1 MPESSSTILTTNP
14 APAIGKGR
22 LIFMLG
28 LLSAIG
34 PFSID
39 MYLPAF
45 PAIAKGL
52 DTTVA
57 HVMLS
62 LSSFFLGISIGQLIY
77 GPMLER
83 FGRKRPLMIGL
94 SLYAVASLACALSAS
109 ADMLV
114 VMRFFQALGGCAGMV
129 AARAII
135 RDVFEGKDIARVFS
149 AIMLVVAVSPMIAP
163 TLGGYL
169 STLVGWR
176 YVFGA
181 LFLLDV
187 FILIMVVRT
196 LGETRAP
203 NKAFSLAPPDIVRN
217 FWEVLWHP
225 QFLAFALTG
234 AAANAG
240 IYAYITGS
248 PQVFME
254 IHGVSG
260 QTYGWIFAF
269 LAAGLIGA
277 TQVNNLIL
285 ARYEQERII
294 LTACMVQTFAG
305 VSLAVLALLGFNS
318 MFVTLALIFTFLS
331 AQGFIF
337 PNASSLSIAPF
348 GHNAGSASA
357 LMGALQMG
365 IGALVSSAVS
375 FFQDHTAVPMSLAMM
390 VTAVTGLLINLLG
403 RRRISRLASRDQV
416 LEEEVEMVNTL

>member
-1 MPESSSTILTTNP
+1 
-14 APAIGKGR
+14 
-22 LIFMLG
+22 MLG

-45 PAIAKGL
+45 PDIAKGL
-52 DTTVA
+52 DTSVA

-77 GPMLER
+77 GPLLER
-83 FGRKRPLMIGL
+83 YGRKRPLIIGL
-94 SLYAVASLACALSAS
+94 SLYLAATLACALSGS
-109 ADMLV
+109 VDMLV
-114 VMRFFQALGGCAGMV
+114 AMRFFQALGGCAGMV

-169 STLVGWR
+169 SSLVGWR

-181 LFLLDV
+181 LFVLDL
-187 FILIMVVRT
+187 FILLMVVFT
-196 LGETRAP
+196 LKNSRAP
-203 NKAFSLAPPDIVRN
+203 NENFSLKPVDITKS
-217 FWEVLWHP
+217 FWSVLWHP

-234 AAANAG
+234 AVANAG

-254 IHGVSG
+254 IHGVSPQG
-260 QTYGWIFAF
+260 YGWIFAA
-269 LAAGLIGA
+269 LAAGLIAA
-277 TQVNNLIL
+277 TQVNNLVL
-285 ARYEQERII
+285 RRYEQERII
-294 LTACMVQTFAG
+294 LTACTVQTI
-305 VSLAVLALLGFNS
+305 S
-318 MFVTLALIFTFLS
+318 MVTLATLAILHVDSMIAILALVFVFLCC
-331 AQGFIF
+331 QGFIF

-348 GHNAGSASA
+348 GHNAGTASA

-365 IGALVSSAVS
+365 IGALASSAVS
-375 FFQDHTAVPMSLAMM
+375 NFQDHTARPMCVAMAI
-390 VTAVTGLLINLLG
+390 TAMSGLIINLLG
-403 RRRISRLASRDQV
+403 RRRLTRLAKMETV

>member
-1 MPESSSTILTTNP
+1 MPDASSNISNVAS
-14 APAIGKGR
+14 APPIGKTK
-22 LIFMLG
+22 LIFVLG

-45 PAIAKGL
+45 PDIAKGL
-52 DTTVA
+52 DTSVA

-83 FGRKRPLMIGL
+83 YGRKRPLMIGL
-94 SLYAVASLACALSAS
+94 IVYAVASLACAYSVS
-109 ADMLV
+109 VNMLV

-135 RDVFEGKDIARVFS
+135 RDVFEGKEIARVFS

-169 STLVGWR
+169 SSLVGWR

-187 FILIMVVRT
+187 FILIMVIRT

-203 NKAFSLAPPDIVRN
+203 NKSFSLTPPAIVKS

-234 AAANAG
+234 AVANAG

-260 QTYGWIFAF
+260 QTYGWIFAA

-277 TQVNNLIL
+277 TQVNNFML
-285 ARYEQERII
+285 RRHEQERII
-294 LTACMVQTFAG
+294 LTACVVQT
-305 VSLAVLALLGFNS
+305 VSGITLAVLALLGIDL
-318 MFVTLALIFTFLS
+318 MFPTLALVFIFLCC
-331 AQGFIF
+331 QGFIF

-348 GHNAGSASA
+348 SHNAGSASA

-365 IGALVSSAVS
+365 IGALASSAVS
-375 FFQDHTAVPMSLAMM
+375 FFQDHTAAPMSVAMM
-390 VTAVTGLLINLLG
+390 ITAVAGLIINLLG
-403 RRRISRLASRDQV
+403 RRRISRLASQDQV